1 MAYFYPCFRKDYFMK
16 IEQVRSAYSYQIKS
30 YNEQIHLL
38 TEKKQKLDEQ
48 IKKDPNGQALWGDEA
63 ATLELT
69 INKLDEKNSQY
80 KDYMEKL
87 MEQHTAIANMEV
99 AKQQGD
105 AMAEGM
111 EDMGKIMEVARR
123 IMKGDIVPPSDE
135 RRLMEFDDE
144 LYQAAKNIGRMRQ
157 RLEEQKEHESLWED
171 EEPKEYADPMEVADN
186 SEAFGAGPEIVS
198 VEETMA
204 SVEVPTE

>member
-1 MAYFYPCFRKDYFMK
+1 MK

-30 YNEQIHLL
+30 YNEQIHQL

-48 IKKDPNGQALWGDEA
+48 IKKDPNGQALWGEEA

-80 KDYMEKL
+80 KDYMEKV
-87 MEQHTAIANMEV
+87 MEQHTAIANLEV

-105 AMAEGM
+105 AMSEGM

-123 IMKGDIVPPSDE
+123 IMRGDIVPPSDE
-135 RRLMEFDDE
+135 RKLMEFDDE

-171 EEPKEYADPMEVADN
+171 EEPKEYPDPMEVADN
-186 SEAFGAGPEIVS
+186 SEAFGSGPEIVS

>member
-1 MAYFYPCFRKDYFMK
+1 MK
-16 IEQVRSAYSYQIKS
+16 IEQARAAYSTQIRS
-30 YNEQIHLL
+30 YHEQISLL

-48 IKKDPNGQALWGDEA
+48 IKKDPNGQELWGEEA

-80 KDYMEKL
+80 KNYMEKL

-99 AKQQGD
+99 AKQQGE
-105 AMAEGM
+105 AMADGM

-144 LYQAAKNIGRMRQ
+144 LYQAAKNIGRMRK
-157 RLEEQKEHESLWED
+157 RLEEQKEHKSLWED
-171 EEPKEYADPMEVADN
+171 EEPKEVEDPMEIAN
-186 SEAFGAGPEIVS
+186 NTEAFASGPEIVS

-204 SVEVPTE
+204 SVEAPAE

>member
-1 MAYFYPCFRKDYFMK
+1 MK
-16 IEQVRSAYSYQIKS
+16 IEQARAAYNYQIKS
-30 YNEQIHLL
+30 YHEQIHIL

-48 IKKDPNGQALWGDEA
+48 IKKDPNGQELWGEEA

-87 MEQHTAIANMEV
+87 MEQWSNIANLES
-99 AKQQGD
+99 AKQQGE
-105 AMAEGM
+105 AMAEYA

-123 IMKGDIVPPSDE
+123 LMKGDIVPPSDE

-144 LYQAAKNIGRMRQ
+144 LYQAAKNIGRMRK

-171 EEPKEYADPMEVADN
+171 EEPKEYEDPIEVAN
-186 SEAFGAGPEIVS
+186 NTEAFGTGPEIVS

-204 SVEVPTE
+204 SVEVTK

>member
-1 MAYFYPCFRKDYFMK
+1 MK

-48 IKKDPNGQALWGDEA
+48 IKKDPNSQALWGEEA

-99 AKQQGD
+99 SKQQGD

-171 EEPKEYADPMEVADN
+171 EEPKEYPDPMEVADN
-186 SEAFGAGPEIVS
+186 SEAFGSGPEIVS

>member
-1 MAYFYPCFRKDYFMK
+1 MK

-48 IKKDPNGQALWGDEA
+48 IKKDPNGQALWGEEA

-99 AKQQGD
+99 SKQQGD

-171 EEPKEYADPMEVADN
+171 EEPKEYPDPMEVADN
-186 SEAFGAGPEIVS
+186 SEAFGSGPEIVS

>member
-1 MAYFYPCFRKDYFMK
+1 MK

-99 AKQQGD
+99 AKQPGD

-123 IMKGDIVPPSDE
+123 IMKGDVVPPSDE
-135 RRLMEFDDE
+135 RKLMEFDDE

-171 EEPKEYADPMEVADN
+171 EEPKEYPDPMEVADN
-186 SEAFGAGPEIVS
+186 SEAFAAGPEIVS

>member
-1 MAYFYPCFRKDYFMK
+1 MK
-16 IEQVRSAYSYQIKS
+16 IEQARAAYSTQIRS
-30 YNEQIHLL
+30 YHEQISLL

-48 IKKDPNGQALWGDEA
+48 IKKDPNGQALWGEEA

-80 KDYMEKL
+80 KNYMEKL

-99 AKQQGD
+99 AKQQGE
-105 AMAEGM
+105 AMADGM

-135 RRLMEFDDE
+135 RKLMEFDDE
-144 LYQAAKNIGRMRQ
+144 LYQAAKNIGRMRK
-157 RLEEQKEHESLWED
+157 RLEEQKEHKSLWED
-171 EEPKEYADPMEVADN
+171 EEPKEVEDPNEVAD
-186 SEAFGAGPEIVS
+186 SAEAFAAGPEIVS

-204 SVEVPTE
+204 SMEAPIE